1 MITFEELC
9 AKLSHME
16 ETELMELLEL
26 HSDELVARCKDIIED
41 PAQPPPPACAASC
54 GELRKKSD
62 EGL

>member
-26 HSDELVARCKDIIED
+26 HSDDLVARCKDIIEEKYD
-41 PAQPPPPACAASC
+41 YLIYDYL
-54 GELRKKSD
+54 E
-62 EGL
+62 EETE